1 MARFF
6 QIGGQWIGWPLC
18 STHLLEYR
26 QAQPPPPALINDL
39 NPSSIF
45 EEKMKMEME
54 NAPVT
59 TTGTDA
65 EAQPTRRKRRRKAA
79 AERQQ
84 MLEEEGSSASGSSSS
99 SSSSSSAKMPLA
111 HVPLQPIGLFESC
124 FLERHGTPRQGLLV
138 PSSRG
143 RLTLRRTEALTN
155 PRDALV
161 GLDGFSHVWLVF
173 LFHNNAGH
181 PQNKI
186 HPPRLGGR
194 KLGMLATRTPH
205 RPCPV
210 GLSVARIE
218 RIDGDTLHL
227 AGVDLVHNTPVLDV
241 KPYIARYDALADA
254 VTADWLVETDSRE
267 AGAEGRLRVEMS
279 DEAVAS
285 LQRYADDLRFFRGDW
300 ERARRCIE
308 EVLALDIRT
317 LHMKRRHRE
326 GTYGVSIDVMNVSF
340 AVNAE
345 SGLCTVLR
353 IDLWPESYDHLD
365 FGEVKRKRVA
375 ATATSATTAT
385 TAGAADTGERPDA
398 GAAEAEPTDS

>member
-1 MARFF
+1 
-6 QIGGQWIGWPLC
+6 
-18 STHLLEYR
+18 
-26 QAQPPPPALINDL
+26 
-39 NPSSIF
+39 
-45 EEKMKMEME
+45 MEME

-59 TTGTDA
+59 TTETDV

-84 MLEEEGSSASGSSSS
+84 MLEEKGSSATGSSSSS

-143 RLTLRRTEALTN
+143 RLTLRRTDALTN

-285 LQRYADDLRFFRGDW
+285 LRRCADDLRFFRGDW

-375 ATATSATTAT
+375 ATATTAATTAT

>member
-1 MARFF
+1 MTRFF
-6 QIGGQWIGWPLC
+6 QIGSQWIGWPLC
-18 STHLLEYR
+18 TTHLLEYR
-26 QAQPPPPALINDL
+26 QAHPPPPALIDEH
-39 NPSSIF
+39 NPSIM

-54 NAPVT
+54 NAPIT
-59 TTGTDA
+59 TTTETDG

-84 MLEEEGSSASGSSSS
+84 MEEKGSASGSSSS
-99 SSSSSSAKMPLA
+99 SSSSSSKMPLD

-143 RLTLRRTEALTN
+143 RLTLRRTDALTN

-279 DEAVAS
+279 DQAVAS
-285 LQRYADDLRFFRGDW
+285 LRRYADELRFFRGDW

-345 SGLCTVLR
+345 SGLCTVQR
-353 IDLWPESYDHLD
+353 IDLWPESYDHHD

-375 ATATSATTAT
+375 TTATSATTA
-385 TAGAADTGERPDA
+385 AAADTGERPDA
-398 GAAEAEPTDS
+398 GATEAEPTDS